1 MDHLPHTTTVTAQ
14 FHTGIGK
21 HATGNQP
28 WPRTKAP
35 RPGQSRMISAGLLD
49 ACPTPHQHDGTNR
62 PNTHST
68 LQADIHQQQTHPPF
82 RLFISSQCQNFLHVF
97 LEFFPYTFVMHAD
110 TSPSWLSSQSV
121 SNLLVYQGV
130 PTSSSAPAILELR
143 DDILRGCEHPH
154 SRDHLFSESART
166 KHMYIC
172 ISERTKSF
180 FTPATPS
187 AGRASD
193 AASHL
198 ARAAMRCPP
207 PAVFTMTK

>member
-1 MDHLPHTTTVTAQ
+1 
-14 FHTGIGK
+14 
-21 HATGNQP
+21 
-28 WPRTKAP
+28 
-35 RPGQSRMISAGLLD
+35 MIPAGLLD
-49 ACPTPHQHDGTNR
+49 ACPTPQQGGTNR

-68 LQADIHQQQTHPPF
+68 VQADNHQQQTHSAF
-82 RLFISSQCQNFLHVF
+82 WLFISSQCQKFLHVF
-97 LEFFPYTFVMHAD
+97 LEFFPCTFVMHAD
-110 TSPSWLSSQSV
+110 TSPSWLSSQSI

-143 DDILRGCEHPH
+143 DHILRGYEHPH

-180 FTPATPS
+180 FTSATPS

-198 ARAAMRCPP
+198 ARAGMHCPP
-207 PAVFTMTK
+207 PDGVHNDKITYTDCGLRPTHLLLS